1 MYCGGDFTVSVTGAQ
16 AKMNRGEFLD
26 KPVGAMPTMLQF
38 PKEPLD
44 YFTGE
49 NPHLVTNFICCFFC
63 IAIIIRYHLLLRSL
77 HTFRCNHV
85 AFFKVLNN
93 AFAMFSNGC
102 RTILG
107 CKQAYIHRKTTISTV
122 QPKNGDSP

>member
-1 MYCGGDFTVSVTGAQ
+1 
-16 AKMNRGEFLD
+16 MNRGEFLD

-44 YFTGE
+44 HFTGE

-77 HTFRCNHV
+77 HTFRC
-85 AFFKVLNN
+85 
-93 AFAMFSNGC
+93 
-102 RTILG
+102 ILQG
-107 CKQAYIHRKTTISTV
+107 FEQCVCDVQQRKQNDPWV
-122 QPKNGDSP
+122 